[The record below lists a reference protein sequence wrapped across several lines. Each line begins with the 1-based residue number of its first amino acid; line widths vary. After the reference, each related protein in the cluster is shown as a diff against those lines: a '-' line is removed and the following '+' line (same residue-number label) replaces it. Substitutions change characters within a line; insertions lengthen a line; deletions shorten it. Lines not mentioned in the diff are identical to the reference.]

1 MADNK
6 DFLEQFSNSGKPE
19 SFKEEERI
27 PVVKEKKP
35 VNVKLVIILVVI
47 LLLLGVL
54 GYFLFLAPKI
64 EMPNFVGKTKTDVVA
79 WVKQQGIETSGII
92 FEETYDFDTDEGTVL
107 SQSVDPNKKVKENV
121 KLNFLV
127 SLGADPDERIKVPDL
142 ESMTKEEINEWIS
155 KNKLQK
161 TKISTSYNDE
171 VEENRVIDYTF
182 TGCEEDSFTR
192 ACNLKVSVSKGPTPA
207 GKVTVED
214 FENKLYEAAE
224 TWAKSKKINLI
235 KSEAYSDKITEGYI
249 ISQSIAAGKTI
260 NEGESFSVVVS
271 KGKAT
276 YMPNMIGWDEAQV
289 SAWFAKN
296 PGVSSYTKYAYSS
309 SQKGVVVYQSIDAGK
324 LINKDNTLGL
334 TVSLG
339 NEIDFSAYGSLEA
352 IKNYLEEVNN
362 EGASITLNVTKDFS
376 ETIPVGGIISS
387 SGKVKVGNTL
397 NVVVSRGKN
406 ILLKD
411 LYDGTTLVASWDDV
425 AANPTNYN
433 EDTVK
438 ALCAD
443 NELGNIKIIYIN
455 SDLTSTNGVVVEIK
469 RSDDIA
475 LQTSTYC
482 PQDVEIIITVNDESR

>member
-6 DFLEQFSNSGKPE
+6 DFLEQFSNSGKPD

-35 VNVKLVIILVVI
+35 LNVKLLIILIVI
-47 LLLLGVL
+47 LILLGVL

-64 EMPNFVGKTKTDVVA
+64 EMPNFVGKTKSDVAA
-79 WVKQQGIETSGII
+79 WVKQQGIEPSGIV
-92 FEETYDFDTDEGTVL
+92 FEDTYDFDNDEGVILT
-107 SQSVDPNKKVKENV
+107 QSVDPSKKVKENV
-121 KLNFLV
+121 KINFLI
-127 SLGADPDERIKVPDL
+127 SLGADPNERISVPDL

-192 ACNLKVSVSKGPTPA
+192 ACNLKISVSKGATPA
-207 GKVTVED
+207 GKVTVDD
-214 FENKLYEAAE
+214 FGNKLFETAE
-224 TWAKSKKINLI
+224 TWAKSKKVNLT
-235 KSEAYSDKITEGYI
+235 KSTAYSDTITEGYI
-249 ISQSIAAGKTI
+249 ISQSVAAGKTI
-260 NEGESFSVVVS
+260 NEGDTLNVVVS
-271 KGKAT
+271 LGKAI
-276 YMPNMIGWDEAQV
+276 YMPNMIGWDESQV

-296 PGVSSYTKYAYSS
+296 PGVSSYTKYAYST

-334 TVSLG
+334 AVSLG
-339 NEIDFSAYGSLEA
+339 NEIDFSPYGTLES
-352 IKNYLEEVNN
+352 IKNYLEEVNGQN
-362 EGASITLNVTKDFS
+362 ANIILNVNKDFS
-376 ETIPVGGIISS
+376 ENIPVGGIISS
-387 SGKVKVGNTL
+387 VGKVKVGSTL
-397 NVVVSRGKN
+397 NVIVSRGKN

-425 AANPTNYN
+425 VANPTNYT

-438 ALCAD
+438 ALCAE
-443 NELGNIKIIYIN
+443 NELDNLKIVYIN
-455 SDLTSTNGVVVEIK
+455 SDLTTTNGVVVDIK
-469 RSDDIA
+469 RNDGVI
-475 LQTSTYC
+475 LKTGTYC

>member
-35 VNVKLVIILVVI
+35 VNVKLIIILVVI

-192 ACNLKVSVSKGPTPA
+192 ACNLKISVSKGPTPA

-214 FENKLYEAAE
+214 FENKPFETAE
-224 TWAKSKKINLI
+224 TWAKSKKVILT
-235 KSEAYSDKITEGYI
+235 KSLAYSDTITEGYI
-249 ISQSIAAGKTI
+249 ISQSVASGKTI
-260 NEGESFSVVVS
+260 NEGDTLNVVVS
-271 KGKAT
+271 LGKAI
-276 YMPNMIGWDEAQV
+276 YMPNMIGWDESQV
-289 SAWFAKN
+289 GAWFSKN
-296 PGVSSYTKYAYSS
+296 PGVSSYIKHTYSD
-309 SQKGVVVYQSIDAGK
+309 SQTGLVIYQTIEAGK
-324 LINKDNTLGL
+324 LIRKDDTLGI
-334 TVSLG
+334 TYSLG
-339 NEIDFSAYGSLEA
+339 NEVDFSAYGTLEA
-352 IKNYLEEVNN
+352 IKDFVDEINGQ
-362 EGASITLNVTKDFS
+362 GAKITLNVTKDFS
-376 ETIPVGGIISS
+376 ETVFVGDIISATR
-387 SGKVKVGNTL
+387 KVKVGSTL

-411 LYDGTTLVASWDDV
+411 LYDGTTLVASWNDV
-425 AANPTNYN
+425 VANPTNYD
-433 EDTVK
+433 EATIK
-438 ALCAD
+438 ELCEE
-443 NELGNIKIIYIN
+443 NGLSNHRIIYIN
-455 SDLTSTNGVVVEIK
+455 SDLTTTNGVVVDIK

-475 LQTSTYC
+475 LQTDTYC

>member
-425 AANPTNYN
+425 AVNPTNYN